1 MKTTT
6 QSIYVGRSQVVEGQ
20 GCYSISFFRPT
31 TSNPVRVNGVPL
43 EAGQTMSI
51 NQNVGDADC
60 SSYEIVF
67 SSGSDTNEMYV
78 SRIMPLT

>member
-6 QSIYVGRSQVVEGQ
+6 QSIYVGRSQVIEGQ
-20 GCYSISFFRPT
+20 GCYAISFFRPT

-51 NQNVGDADC
+51 SQNVGDADH
-60 SSYEIVF
+60 SAYEIVF
-67 SSGSDTNEMYV
+67 SSGPATNEMYV
-78 SRIMPLT
+78 SRIMPLI